1 MERLSRRTGSRWLPV
16 GAWILTTG
24 AATALSWFGVHA
36 VLDNTAYDSP
46 GALPVSDGPTERA
59 SPRASS
65 THRPEPRPPSAPP
78 TPSRTPA
85 RQQPSTPAPSASR
98 PDDGPRSPSRR
109 PAGQVRG
116 VTVRGGR
123 AVFDLSGGTGTLV
136 SATPD
141 PGWQMKVWHA
151 PGYIRVT
158 FTDGASSSSVFCR
171 WDNTAPRV
179 ETFAG

>member
-1 MERLSRRTGSRWLPV
+1 MQHLSRRSGTRWLPLGV
-16 GAWILTTG
+16 WLLTTG

-46 GALPVSDGPTERA
+46 GALPVSDGSTDRA

-65 THRPEPRPPSAPP
+65 THRPEPRPSSASP
-78 TPSRTPA
+78 TPSETPTPKK
-85 RQQPSTPAPSASR
+85 PSTPAASASR
-98 PDDGPRSPSRR
+98 SDDGPRSPSGR

-123 AVFDLSGGTGTLV
+123 AVFDLSGGTGALV

-158 FTDGASSSSVFCR
+158 FTDGSSSSSVFCR
-171 WDNTAPRV
+171 WDESAPRV